1 MKSNTNNNNNNNSS
15 IIYQNVYNYK
25 NYTQL
30 IIFLL
35 IIYLLIYVLM
45 VIKNLN

>member
-1 MKSNTNNNNNNNSS
+1 MDNNINNSGT
-15 IIYQNVYNYK
+15 IYQNVYNYK

-35 IIYLLIYVLM
+35 IVYLLIYVLI
-45 VIKNLN
+45 VLKKLN

>member
-1 MKSNTNNNNNNNSS
+1 MKSNTNTNNNNNSS

>member
-1 MKSNTNNNNNNNSS
+1 MDNNNNSAT
-15 IIYQNVYNYK
+15 IYQNDYNYK

-35 IIYLLIYVLM
+35 IVYLLIYVLI
-45 VIKNLN
+45 VLKKLN

>member
-1 MKSNTNNNNNNNSS
+1 MDKNNTTT
-15 IIYQNVYNYK
+15 IYQNVYSYK

-35 IIYLLIYVLM
+35 IIYLFIYVL
-45 VIKNLN
+45 IILKKLN

>member
-1 MKSNTNNNNNNNSS
+1 MDNNNNSTT
-15 IIYQNVYNYK
+15 IYQNVYNYK

-35 IIYLLIYVLM
+35 IIYLLIYVLI
-45 VIKNLN
+45 VLKKLN

>member
-1 MKSNTNNNNNNNSS
+1 MDKNNPPV
-15 IIYQNVYNYK
+15 IYQNVYNYK

-35 IIYLLIYVLM
+35 IIYLLIYVLI
-45 VIKNLN
+45 VFKKLN